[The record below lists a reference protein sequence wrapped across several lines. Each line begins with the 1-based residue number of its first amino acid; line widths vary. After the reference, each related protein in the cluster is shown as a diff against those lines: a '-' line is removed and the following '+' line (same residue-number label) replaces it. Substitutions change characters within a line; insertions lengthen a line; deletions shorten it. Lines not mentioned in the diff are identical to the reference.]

1 MRKKVVYILISLVAV
16 IITITTASFIF
27 HRPVPK
33 AAELRRDTKRLNLT
47 VTNADSEYPELK
59 GLDKKM
65 QYYMRKWQ
73 FKGISLAITRGDSLV
88 YAKGYG
94 WAEEE
99 KGIEM
104 TKYDRGYPF
113 MVSNHS
119 SVKDCFE
126 RSFGMARLEEALD
139 EISEDGVAAI
149 GEELNTLK
157 KRAIILCDLRAQ
169 SAELG
174 KEIAAIKAQLGIE

>member
-1 MRKKVVYILISLVAV
+1 MSFLKRFFGYAVEQAQEVDTALATCQFESGNKDCSLVQQLKDKQTQKRA
-16 IITITTASFIF
+16 IDNRIKSFDIHSANNIRNF
-27 HRPVPK
+27 F
-33 AAELRRDTKRLNLT
+33 LLL
-47 VTNADSEYPELK
+47 S
-59 GLDKKM
+59 KM
-65 QYYMRKWQ
+65 
-73 FKGISLAITRGDSLV
+73 
-88 YAKGYG
+88 
-94 WAEEE
+94 EE

-126 RSFGMARLEEALD
+126 RSFGMVMLEEALD

-157 KRAIILCDLRAQ
+157 KRATILCDLRTQ
-169 SAELG
+169 SAELD
-174 KEIAAIKAQLGIE
+174 KEITTIKAQLGIE

>member
-1 MRKKVVYILISLVAV
+1 MSFLKRFFGYAVEQAQEVDTALATCQFESSNKDCSLVQRLKDKQTQKRA
-16 IITITTASFIF
+16 IDNKIKSFDIHSANNIRNF
-27 HRPVPK
+27 Y
-33 AAELRRDTKRLNLT
+33 LLL
-47 VTNADSEYPELK
+47 S
-59 GLDKKM
+59 KM
-65 QYYMRKWQ
+65 
-73 FKGISLAITRGDSLV
+73 
-88 YAKGYG
+88 
-94 WAEEE
+94 EE

-119 SVKDCFE
+119 SIKDCFE

-139 EISEDGVAAI
+139 EISEDGVASI

-174 KEIAAIKAQLGIE
+174 KEITTIKAQLGIE

>member
-1 MRKKVVYILISLVAV
+1 MGFLKRFFGSVVEQAQEVDAVLATCQFESGNKDCSLVQQLKDKQ
-16 IITITTASFIF
+16 TQ
-27 HRPVPK
+27 
-33 AAELRRDTKRLNLT
+33 KRAIDNKIKSYDLHS
-47 VTNADSEYPELK
+47 ADNIRNFFLLLY
-59 GLDKKM
+59 KM
-65 QYYMRKWQ
+65 E
-73 FKGISLAITRGDSLV
+73 A
-88 YAKGYG
+88 
-94 WAEEE
+94 

-119 SVKDCFE
+119 SVTDCFE

-139 EISEDGVAAI
+139 EIAEEGVAAI

-157 KRAIILCDLRAQ
+157 KRALILCDLRSQ

-174 KEIAAIKAQLGIE
+174 KEIAQIKAQLGIE